1 MEARRLWNNTFI
13 MPNDSKTLSLE
24 LYTSKNTFQD
34 KHDEA
39 ISEKQK
45 KANILK
51 GGKKK
56 SPSHNTKTL
65 AIVKSWDCHQELG
78 APPPVILGEVSQ
90 RKAPASFSCPV

>member
-45 KANILK
+45 STAEAVPVCYVFSQTCLLKFCFFIILQF
-51 GGKKK
+51 K
-56 SPSHNTKTL
+56 SL
-65 AIVKSWDCHQELG
+65 
-78 APPPVILGEVSQ
+78 
-90 RKAPASFSCPV
+90 SCQTVQIP

>member
-24 LYTSKNTFQD
+24 LYTSKNTIQD

-45 KANILK
+45 KERAY
-51 GGKKK
+51 
-56 SPSHNTKTL
+56 
-65 AIVKSWDCHQELG
+65 HQQM
-78 APPPVILGEVSQ
+78 PP
-90 RKAPASFSCPV
+90 K